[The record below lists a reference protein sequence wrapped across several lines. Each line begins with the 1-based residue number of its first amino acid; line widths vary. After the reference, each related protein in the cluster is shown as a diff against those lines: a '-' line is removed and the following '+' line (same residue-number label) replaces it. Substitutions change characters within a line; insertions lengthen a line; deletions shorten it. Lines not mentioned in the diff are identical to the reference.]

1 MDKTTK
7 EERNKRR
14 DALGIPLTKENFEE
28 AISDYMEKKEIV
40 ELFISDGDEMDE
52 FCWANYYGMNF
63 TEAYNAL
70 MRQALKVGNE
80 LIKDVAGRGNGNSTA
95 IQLMNQYFLK
105 RQQMEDGTTLRIVVK
120 SDTGDGKDDK

>member
-52 FCWANYYGMNF
+52 FCQANYYGMNF

>member
-1 MDKTTK
+1 MEKTAK
-7 EERNKRR
+7 EERNQRR
-14 DALGIPLTKENFEE
+14 EALGIPLTKENFEE
-28 AISDYMEKKEIV
+28 AISDYLEKQEIV
-40 ELFISDGDEMDE
+40 DLFISDGDEMDE
-52 FCWANYYGMNF
+52 FCRANYHGMTF

-70 MRQALKVGNE
+70 MKQALKVGNE

-105 RQQMEDGTTLRIVVK
+105 RQQLDDASTLRIVIK